1 MNFERSLI
9 VQFGEC
15 QIIAGDNVMEMLTDR
30 ITGIIFKK
38 QLISIKHTF
47 KNYNDKLQH
56 IMINEP
62 KDKQEL
68 KTLNRILLI
77 KYKLKLNAKEE
88 NVE

>member
-1 MNFERSLI
+1 
-9 VQFGEC
+9 
-15 QIIAGDNVMEMLTDR
+15 MLTDR
-30 ITGIIFKK
+30 IRGIVFKK
-38 QLISIKHTF
+38 QLILIKDTF

-77 KYKLKLNAKEE
+77 KYKMKLNAKEE
-88 NVE
+88 NAE